1 MVGNI
6 LCNFLVMFIII
17 RTKQISSTACKIM
30 FQISFADFLV
40 GSITQPCY
48 MVALLFRETL
58 CILEFMYTFIGTG
71 LVSASLYT
79 IGLLGVDRYIRIKYP
94 TTFEKKLPTRRV
106 YIIMLFLWV
115 LACIRATSTL
125 KSYLDEKQIFL
136 LLNSMLAGIVFL
148 AMIILQTISVYAI
161 RHVTK
166 ISSIRSKMRST
177 NQRIIKLS
185 SRTITMFL
193 VLGFSYTI
201 IVIAYYVYAPR
212 AKGIAMSNIEFVF
225 VFGNLL
231 MYANSLGNSIL
242 FLVTNLK
249 ARKFIKRKITE
260 NIV

>member
-1 MVGNI
+1 
-6 LCNFLVMFIII
+6 
-17 RTKQISSTACKIM
+17 
-30 FQISFADFLV
+30 
-40 GSITQPCY
+40 
-48 MVALLFRETL
+48 
-58 CILEFMYTFIGTG
+58 
-71 LVSASLYT
+71 
-79 IGLLGVDRYIRIKYP
+79 
-94 TTFEKKLPTRRV
+94 
-106 YIIMLFLWV
+106 MLFLWV

-136 LLNSMLAGIVFL
+136 LLNSMLAGIVFF

-161 RHVTK
+161 RHVTRK
-166 ISSIRSKMRST
+166 SSISSKMRST